1 MQVTSPRSPRLALLL
16 LGSAVWL
23 LVAAPVHAQTPSV
36 ATTTVT
42 GPITPVTADHLSDV
56 IDLAAERGHGALI
69 VQLDTPGG
77 LVASMRTIVQD
88 FLAAPLPVIVHV
100 APAGA
105 DAGSAGTFITMAAH
119 VAAMA
124 PATTIG
130 AATPVDLEGGEVGD
144 KVVNNAAAYAEAI
157 AQERDRDVEFAV
169 AAVRDGAAITA
180 DEAVERNVVDLIA
193 ADLDD
198 LLDAI
203 DGMQITLAGGRQVT
217 LQTADATLDA
227 LEPSFARRI
236 LAGLADPN
244 VAFILLSLATLA
256 ILYEIANPGVGAG
269 GVTGAVALILGLYAL
284 SALPTS
290 MAGIALLIVA
300 GVLFAIEVV
309 VPGIGVA
316 AAGGTIALF
325 LGGLFLFPRP
335 TGIGVDLWVLL
346 PSVAVAAATA
356 VLIGVAASR
365 LRAMPKTT
373 VSDTLIGRHAAV
385 FGAEDH
391 PRVRIDGTVWR
402 VRSQGDEPLY
412 EGQAVTV
419 VDRDNL
425 DLLVVPE
432 RDADEED

>member
-1 MQVTSPRSPRLALLL
+1 MTSPRARLRTLLL
-16 LGSAVWL
+16 LGVLAWAVV
-23 LVAAPVHAQTPSV
+23 VAPASGQTVSV
-36 ATTTVT
+36 ATTTVS

-56 IDLAAERGHGALI
+56 IDLAFERGDVAL
-69 VQLDTPGG
+69 VVRLDTPGG
-77 LVASMRTIVQD
+77 LVSSMRVIVQE
-88 FLAAPLPVIVHV
+88 FLSAPLPIVVHV

-144 KVVNNAAAYAEAI
+144 KILNNAAAYAEAI
-157 AQERDRDVEFAV
+157 ATERGRDIEFAI
-169 AAVRDGAAITA
+169 AAVRDGESITA
-180 DEAVERNVVDLIA
+180 EQALDRNVVDLVA
-193 ADLDD
+193 DDLDG
-198 LLDAI
+198 LLNAI
-203 DGMQITLAGGRQVT
+203 DGREIELVGGRTVT
-217 LQTADATLDA
+217 LRTAGAAIDE
-227 LEPSFARRI
+227 LEPSLARRI
-236 LAGLADPN
+236 LAALADPN

-290 MAGIALLIVA
+290 LAGVALLVVAGI
-300 GVLFAIEVV
+300 LFAIEIV

-335 TGIGVDLWVLL
+335 TGIGVNLWVLL
-346 PSVAVAAATA
+346 PSVLVAAGTA

-365 LRAMPKTT
+365 LRDLPKTT
-373 VSDTLIGRHAAV
+373 VSDTLLGRHAEV
-385 FGAEDH
+385 FGVPDH

-402 VRSQGDEPLY
+402 VVPAD
-412 EGQAVTV
+412 GQELHDGMAVTV
-419 VDRDNL
+419 VDRHNI
-425 DLLVVPE
+425 DLLVVP
-432 RDADEED
+432 AGAPPDEET

>member
-1 MQVTSPRSPRLALLL
+1 VTSPRARLRTLLL
-16 LGSAVWL
+16 LGVLTWAIVVAPASAQSV
-23 LVAAPVHAQTPSV
+23 SV
-36 ATTTVT
+36 ATTTVS

-56 IDLAAERGHGALI
+56 IDLAFERGDVAL
-69 VQLDTPGG
+69 VVRLDTPGG
-77 LVASMRTIVQD
+77 LVSSMRVIVQE
-88 FLAAPLPVIVHV
+88 FLGAPLPIIVHV

-157 AQERDRDVEFAV
+157 ATERGRDVEFAI
-169 AAVRDGAAITA
+169 AAVRDGESITA
-180 DEAVERNVVDLIA
+180 DEALERNVVDLIA
-193 ADLDD
+193 ADLDE
-198 LLDAI
+198 LLTAI
-203 DGMQITLAGGRQVT
+203 DGREIELVGGRTVT
-217 LQTADATLDA
+217 LETAGAAIDE
-227 LEPSFARRI
+227 LEPSLARRI
-236 LAGLADPN
+236 LAALADPN

-290 MAGIALLIVA
+290 LAGVALLVVAGI
-300 GVLFAIEVV
+300 LFAIEVV

-335 TGIGVDLWVLL
+335 TGIGVNLWVLL
-346 PSVAVAAATA
+346 PSVLVAAATA
-356 VLIGVAASR
+356 VVIGVAAAR
-365 LRAMPKTT
+365 LRDLPKTT
-373 VSDTLIGRHAAV
+373 VSDTLVGRHAEI
-385 FGAEDH
+385 FGVPDH

-402 VRSQGDEPLY
+402 VVPAD
-412 EGQAVTV
+412 GQELQDGMAVTV
-419 VDRDNL
+419 VDRDNI
-425 DLLVVPE
+425 DLLVVPDG
-432 RDADEED
+432 DADKEA

>member
-1 MQVTSPRSPRLALLL
+1 MTSPRARLRTLLL
-16 LGSAVWL
+16 LGVLAWAV
-23 LVAAPVHAQTPSV
+23 AMAPASGQTVSV
-36 ATTTVT
+36 ATTTVN

-56 IDLAAERGHGALI
+56 IDLAFERGDVALI
-69 VQLDTPGG
+69 VHLDTPGG
-77 LVASMRTIVQD
+77 LVSSMRLIVQD
-88 FLAAPLPVIVHV
+88 FLSAPLPIVVHV

-157 AQERDRDVEFAV
+157 ATERGRNVEFAI
-169 AAVRDGAAITA
+169 AAVRDGESITA
-180 DEAVERNVVDLIA
+180 DEALERDVVDLIA
-193 ADLDD
+193 ADLDE
-198 LLDAI
+198 LLGAI
-203 DGMQITLAGGRQVT
+203 DGREIELVGGRTVT
-217 LQTADATLDA
+217 LQTADAAIDE

-236 LAGLADPN
+236 LAALADPN

-290 MAGIALLIVA
+290 LAGVALLVVAGI
-300 GVLFAIEVV
+300 LFAIEVV

-335 TGIGVDLWVLL
+335 TGIGVNLWVLL
-346 PSVAVAAATA
+346 PSVLVAAATA
-356 VLIGVAASR
+356 VLIGVAAAR
-365 LRAMPKTT
+365 LRDLPKTT
-373 VSDTLIGRHAAV
+373 VSDTLVGRHAEV
-385 FGAEDH
+385 FGVPDH
-391 PRVRIDGTVWR
+391 PRIRIDGTVWR
-402 VRSQGDEPLY
+402 VVPAD
-412 EGQAVTV
+412 GQELQDGMAVTV
-419 VDRDNL
+419 VDRDNI
-425 DLLVVPE
+425 DLLVVPDG
-432 RDADEED
+432 DADKEA

>member
-1 MQVTSPRSPRLALLL
+1 VTSPRARLPALLL
-16 LGSAVWL
+16 LGAFILALGAMPAHGQDRS
-23 LVAAPVHAQTPSV
+23 TV
-36 ATTTVT
+36 ATTTWS

-56 IDLAAERGHGALI
+56 IDLAHQRGAVAL
-69 VQLDTPGG
+69 VVHLDTPGG
-77 LVASMRTIVQD
+77 LVSSMRAIVQD
-88 FLAAPLPVIVHV
+88 FLGAPLPIIVHV
-100 APAGA
+100 SPSGA

-119 VAAMA
+119 VAVMA

-144 KVVNNAAAYAEAI
+144 KIINNAAAYAEAI
-157 AQERDRDVEFAV
+157 ATERGRDVEFAI
-169 AAVRDGAAITA
+169 AAVRDGESITS
-180 DEAVERNVVDLIA
+180 DEALERNVIDLIA
-193 ADLDD
+193 GDLDA
-198 LLDAI
+198 LLQAI
-203 DGMQITLAGGRQVT
+203 DGREIELANGQTVT
-217 LQTADATLDA
+217 LQTADAVLD
-227 LEPSFARRI
+227 EMDPSLARRI
-236 LAGLADPN
+236 LAALADPN

-290 MAGIALLIVA
+290 MAGAALLIVA

-335 TGIGVDLWVLL
+335 TGIGVNMWVLL
-346 PSVAVAAATA
+346 PAVLVAAATA

-365 LRAMPKTT
+365 LRELPKTT
-373 VSDTLIGRHAAV
+373 VSDMLIGRHAEV
-385 FGAEDH
+385 FGAPDH
-391 PRVRIDGTVWR
+391 PRVHIDGTAWR
-402 VRSQGDEPLY
+402 VVSANGEQLQDG
-412 EGQAVTV
+412 GTVTV

-425 DLLVVPE
+425 DLLVVPTG
-432 RDADEED
+432 DASEED